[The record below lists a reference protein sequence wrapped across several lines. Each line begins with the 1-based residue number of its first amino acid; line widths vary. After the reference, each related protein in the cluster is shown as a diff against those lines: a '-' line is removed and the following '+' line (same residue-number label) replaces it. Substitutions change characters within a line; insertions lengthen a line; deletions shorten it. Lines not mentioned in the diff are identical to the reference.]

1 MHKVYVVSDGTGGT
15 AERALQAALT
25 QFKDLDLSIELRS
38 SVRTQERVE
47 SIVKEAA
54 EAGAFIV
61 HTLVS
66 NEIREFM
73 LHHGRIYNIET
84 IDLMGPLL
92 SRLSQQFALTPAEKP
107 GLFRQLNEDYF
118 RRIETMEFALH
129 HDDGQRLHNIR
140 KAEIVL
146 VGVSRTFKTPLSVF
160 LAFKQWYVA
169 NVPIIMEVE
178 PPSVLSELEKGTVFA
193 LTMDSRRLANL
204 RQARDEYLGGAS
216 GQYAELDYVRRE
228 VVYAL
233 RFFEKHPDWPVVN
246 VTGKPIEEIAAEIIT
261 LARKGKNTK
270 SSM

>member
-25 QFKDLDLSIELRS
+25 QFQNLDLNIELRS
-38 SVRTQERVE
+38 SVRSQEQVE
-47 SIVKEAA
+47 TIVKEAA
-54 EAGAFIV
+54 ESGAFIV

-73 LHHGRIYNIET
+73 LHHGRIYNVET

-92 SRLSQQFALTPAEKP
+92 SRLSQQFALTPAQKP

-118 RRIETMEFALH
+118 RRIETMEFALR
-129 HDDGQRLHNIR
+129 HDDGQRLHNI
-140 KAEIVL
+140 KQAEIIL

-169 NVPIIMEVE
+169 NVPIVMEIE
-178 PPSVLSELEKGTVFA
+178 PPAILTELEKGKVFA

-204 RQARDEYLGGAS
+204 RQARSDYLGEAS

-228 VVYAL
+228 VIYAL
-233 RFFEKHPDWPVVN
+233 KYFDEHPDWPVVN

-261 LARKGKNTK
+261 LARKDKN
-270 SSM
+270 S